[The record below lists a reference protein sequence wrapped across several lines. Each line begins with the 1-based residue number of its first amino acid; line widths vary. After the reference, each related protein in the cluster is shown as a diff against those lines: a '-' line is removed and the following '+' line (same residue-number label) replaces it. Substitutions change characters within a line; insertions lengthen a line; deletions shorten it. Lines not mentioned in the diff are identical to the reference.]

1 MAAIDPRIIEA
12 QADFTQ
18 HISGDWA
25 LVSAGTLA
33 DFNTMT
39 IGWGSAGVLWGKPI
53 VSVFVHPNR
62 HTHAYLEANDYFTV
76 QLFDEAHKRD
86 LAILGAKS
94 GRDTDKVALTS
105 LTPTAIDAS
114 VGFEEARLTLVMKKI
129 LTHHMVPI
137 DAPVDFLVSHMD
149 GLYAEKAHTIFMGEI
164 TGLIRR

>member
-25 LVSAGTLA
+25 LVSAGTLD

-39 IGWGSAGVLWGKPI
+39 IGWGSACVLWGKPI

-94 GRDTDKVALTS
+94 GRDTDKVAQTS
-105 LTPTAIDAS
+105 MTPMEAAGS
-114 VGFEEARLTLVMKKI
+114 VSFREAEVTLVARKI
-129 LTHHMVPI
+129 YSQELDTAKMPKEVVERNYSTE
-137 DAPVDFLVSHMD
+137 AP
-149 GLYAEKAHTIFMGEI
+149 HTMYVGEI
-164 TGLIRR
+164 VEIIRK